1 MTGVELV
8 NILDH
13 PVKPVEGDANPL
25 SVPKT
30 LSSVPQ
36 TLQKQLLGICVV

>member
-1 MTGVELV
+1 MLHSD
-8 NILDH
+8 N
-13 PVKPVEGDANPL
+13 PVKPVERGANPP

-36 TLQKQLLGICVV
+36 PLQKQLLGICVV